1 MRNISKDDKIL
12 VAMSGGVDSST
23 TAALL
28 VDKGYD
34 VTGAY
39 MVNFDSTENNIYDED
54 DLNLECWRNDY
65 RDALR
70 VAAHLDIDLLRFD
83 FKKEYRKFVLDYMFE
98 EYKAGRTPNPDVLC
112 NKSVKF
118 GAWLKE
124 ARNRG
129 FDKLATGHY
138 AKIKKEENEYHLMQP
153 KDKDKDQTYF
163 LHQLAQQKLRDTL
176 FPLGEY
182 TKQEVRDMAKDFN
195 LPTAKRDE
203 SMGICFVGEVPMDEF
218 LKQKIDTE
226 PGEIIQDETEEKIGK
241 HEGLMFYTIGQRR
254 GFEQPGGDKPL
265 YVIEKDLEN
274 NKLIVGY
281 EDNPKLY
288 SKQVEIEE
296 INWILGEQPN
306 LPCSCKVRY
315 RHLQK
320 LKPAEVFIQDGKI
333 IIEFTEPQRA
343 VTPGQFTVFY
353 KNGECLGGGVVATR
367 L

>member
-1 MRNISKDDKIL
+1 MRNISKDNKIL

-39 MVNFDSTENNIYDED
+39 MVNFDSTENDIYDED
-54 DLNLECWRNDY
+54 DLNLECWRDDY

-83 FKKEYRKFVLDYMFE
+83 FKEEYRKFVLDYMFQ

-118 GAWLKE
+118 GAWLEE
-124 ARNRG
+124 ARERG
-129 FDKLATGHY
+129 FDMLATGHY
-138 AKIKKEENEYHLMQP
+138 AAIEKKENKYHLMQP
-153 KDKDKDQTYF
+153 KDKEKDQTYF
-163 LHQLAQQKLRDTL
+163 LHQLTQQQLKDAL
-176 FPLGEY
+176 FPLGKY
-182 TKQEVRDMAKDFN
+182 TKNEVRTMAKDFN
-195 LPTAKRDE
+195 LPTAEREE

-218 LKQKIDTE
+218 LKNKIEEE
-226 PGEIIQDETEEKIGK
+226 PGDIIQDETEEKIGE

-254 GFEQPGGDKPL
+254 GFEQPGGDEPL
-265 YVIEKDLEN
+265 YVIEKDFEN
-274 NKLIVGY
+274 NELIVGY

-288 SKQVEIEE
+288 SKQVEIKEV
-296 INWILGEQPN
+296 NWILDEQPK
-306 LPCSCKVRY
+306 LPFSCKVRY
-315 RHLQK
+315 RHLQE
-320 LKPAEVFIQDGKI
+320 LRSAEIFIENKKMI
-333 IIEFTEPQRA
+333 VEFAEPQRA
-343 VTPGQFTVFY
+343 VTPGQFVVFY
-353 KNGECLGGGVVATR
+353 RDKECLGGGVIATR